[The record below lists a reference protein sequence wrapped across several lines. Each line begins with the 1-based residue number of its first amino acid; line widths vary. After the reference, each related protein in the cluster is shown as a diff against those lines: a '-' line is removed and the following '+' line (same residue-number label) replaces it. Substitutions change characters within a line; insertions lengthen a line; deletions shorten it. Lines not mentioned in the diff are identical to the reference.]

1 MPNYMELQISCETHD
16 SVMATLDRLKP
27 QLPIDVR
34 RRFTFMQLRYWQLHG
49 EDGLFERVN
58 NRTVGEILA
67 VFESHE
73 KSAPIASGE
82 IDGLRYQLYDA
93 PDAASSPKAS
103 LDKNDVGDD

>member
-1 MPNYMELQISCETHD
+1 MKAMNH
-16 SVMATLDRLKP
+16 LKP
-27 QLPIDVR
+27 LLPNEVC
-34 RRFTFMQLRYWQLHG
+34 RRFAYMQLRYWQLHG
-49 EDGLFERVN
+49 EEGLFERVN

-73 KSAPIASGE
+73 SSAPSASGE

-103 LDKNDVGDD
+103 LDKNNVGDD